1 MWNIFI
7 GIILSYLG
15 ILAIAFT
22 LFILIGLIYTI
33 IKQTKK
39 E

>member
-7 GIILSYLG
+7 GIILSCLG

-22 LFILIGLIYTI
+22 FFVLIAIINTI
-33 IKQTKK
+33 RKQTKK
-39 E
+39 

>member
-7 GIILSYLG
+7 GIILSCLG